1 MRRLVLLAGL
11 AAMAACDHSPLPTTP
26 MEQAAVTPGRGVTG
40 INVVLRQSATTAIL
54 DDLRTIGPVVDQI
67 PSINAVTIRASA
79 AQLDVV
85 RSRPYVAAA
94 ELDGEVKAAPVTA
107 LAASDDFGDG
117 RSTWDQDAI
126 GVTTAPGVAGRNP
139 ELGGLTGAGVYV
151 GILDSGLLSSWPE
164 YFPTARIATQ
174 YARSFG
180 GGGGDAG
187 TISTQPGKWQQD
199 TDSHGTHV
207 TSTVLGFVH
216 PAGTFNGTAPGA
228 TVIPVKV
235 LNQQGWGW
243 WSVIARGL
251 VYLTDL
257 KASGEIAAPMVVN
270 MSIGGGRSVLMER
283 AIDYAIERG
292 VIVVVAAGNEGTAGL
307 SYPGAYAP
315 TISVAAYGFTDQFED
330 CATGL
335 PRIQTWWRLCD
346 VADPTDVGE
355 FFLAAFSSRP
365 RAGQQVDL
373 AGPGDNVVGPYQINN
388 GHTAWFFLSGTSM
401 ATPHVAGVVALMLE
415 KNPALQQAEAEDL
428 LTRTALRFP
437 AGSRTVFD
445 PVTNRY
451 VTRSWLAAD
460 AGAGVLDAVAAVK
473 ATR

>member
-1 MRRLVLLAGL
+1 MRRLIFLAVLVLP
-11 AAMAACDHSPLPTTP
+11 AACDRSLPTTP
-26 MEQAAVTPGRGVTG
+26 AEPSAAVHGAAVTG
-40 INVVLRQSATTAIL
+40 INVLLSQPATNAIL
-54 DDLRTIGPVVDQI
+54 TDLGTIGPVVDQI
-67 PSINAVTIRASA
+67 PSLNAVTIRAST

-85 RSRPYVAAA
+85 RSKPYVTAA
-94 ELDGEVKAAPVTA
+94 EVDGEVKAGPVTA
-107 LAASDDFGDG
+107 LAATNDFGDG
-117 RSTWDQDAI
+117 RSSWDQDAI
-126 GVTTAPGVAGRNP
+126 GVTVSPSTAGRNP

-151 GILDSGLLSSWPE
+151 GILDSGLLSTWPQ
-164 YFPTARIATQ
+164 YFPEARIATQ

-180 GGGGDAG
+180 GGGGDNG
-187 TISTQPGKWQQD
+187 TVSAQPNKWQQD

-207 TSTVLGFVH
+207 TSTVLGFIH
-216 PAGTFNGTAPGA
+216 PAGVFNGTAPSA

-257 KASGEIAAPMVVN
+257 KTSGEINAPMVVN

-283 AIDYAIERG
+283 AIDYAIANG
-292 VIVVVAAGNEGTAGL
+292 VIVVVAAGNEGTAGMAF
-307 SYPGAYAP
+307 PGAFP
-315 TISVAAYGFTDQFED
+315 QTISVAAYGFTDQFED
-330 CATGL
+330 CTTGL

-355 FFLAAFSSRP
+355 FFLASFSSRP
-365 RAGQQVDL
+365 RAGQQVDIS
-373 AGPGDNVVGPYQINN
+373 GPGDNVVGPYQINN

-415 KNPALQQAEAEDL
+415 KKPTLRQAEAEDVL
-428 LTRTALRFP
+428 KRTALRFG

-445 PVTNRY
+445 PATNRY
-451 VTRSWLAAD
+451 VTRSWRSAD
-460 AGAGVLDAVAAVK
+460 TGAGALDAVAAVK